1 MTRDALY
8 RAYDGLR
15 PSDAARERMLQAVKE
30 AAAHPETEEE
40 HPQRHTPAFRRTLVL
55 AAALVLIV
63 AFGSVAYATG
73 WFGLRSA
80 VMYHDNGDPDQ
91 PYGNTDVMSLQG
103 LAGSPEF
110 EANARWHAFYE
121 SYDPDGAI
129 LASVGNSDTGL
140 EPRYDAYPCY
150 TREMADTLDAI
161 AAESGLELL
170 SGLVTYDNA
179 ADIPGWMQSI
189 LPQSCGAF
197 DHCTYDAYSFDSGS
211 FKTEGAFLFCD
222 AQWPYETNY
231 QFVCNR
237 KGYLSVS
244 YLAIGDADDYT
255 QWAYETAS
263 GVTVTLALGP
273 DKALII
279 ADLPDAYLVVNVL
292 DVRVGD
298 VQQGEASLPAEI
310 LEAMAD
316 AFRFDQLA

>member
-30 AAAHPETEEE
+30 AAAHPETEE
-40 HPQRHTPAFRRTLVL
+40 HPKRRTFRRSLLL
-55 AAALVLIV
+55 AAALGLIV

-110 EANARWHAFYE
+110 EANARWQAFYD

-161 AAESGLELL
+161 AEESGLELL
-170 SGLVTYDNA
+170 SGLTLYSA
-179 ADIPGWMQSI
+179 AELPDWMRNT

-197 DHCTYDAYSFDSGS
+197 DHCIYDAYSFDNGS
-211 FKTEGAFLFCD
+211 FKTEGAFFFCD
-222 AQWPYETNY
+222 ARWPYETNY

-298 VQQGEASLPAEI
+298 VQQGEAALPAEI

>member
-30 AAAHPETEEE
+30 AAAHPETEE
-40 HPQRHTPAFRRTLVL
+40 HPKRRTFRRSLLL
-55 AAALVLIV
+55 AAALGLIV

-110 EANARWHAFYE
+110 EANARWQAFYD

-161 AAESGLELL
+161 AEESGLELL
-170 SGLVTYDNA
+170 SGLTLYGA
-179 ADIPGWMQSI
+179 AELPDWMRNT

-197 DHCTYDAYSFDSGS
+197 DHCIYAGYSFDNGS
-211 FKTEGAFLFCD
+211 FKTEGAFFFCD
-222 AQWPYETNY
+222 ARWPYETNY

>member
-30 AAAHPETEEE
+30 AAAHPETEEL
-40 HPQRHTPAFRRTLVL
+40 PKRRTFRRSLLL
-55 AAALVLIV
+55 AAALGLIV

-80 VMYHDNGDPDQ
+80 VMYHDNGDSDQ

-161 AAESGLELL
+161 AEESGLELL
-170 SGLVTYDNA
+170 SGLTLYGA
-179 ADIPGWMQSI
+179 AELPDWMRNT

-197 DHCTYDAYSFDSGS
+197 DHCIYAGYSFDNGS
-211 FKTEGAFLFCD
+211 FKTEGAFFFCD
-222 AQWPYETNY
+222 ARWPYETNY

-298 VQQGEASLPAEI
+298 VQQGEAALPAEI

>member
-30 AAAHPETEEE
+30 AAAHPETEEL
-40 HPQRHTPAFRRTLVL
+40 PKRRTFRRSLLL
-55 AAALVLIV
+55 AAALGLIV

-110 EANARWHAFYE
+110 EANARWQAFYD

-161 AAESGLELL
+161 AEESGLELL
-170 SGLVTYDNA
+170 SGLTLYGA
-179 ADIPGWMQSI
+179 AELPDWMRNT

-197 DHCTYDAYSFDSGS
+197 DHCIYDAYSFDNGS
-211 FKTEGAFLFCD
+211 FKTDGAFFFCD
-222 AQWPYETNY
+222 ARWPYETNY

-298 VQQGEASLPAEI
+298 VQQGEAALPAEI

>member
-30 AAAHPETEEE
+30 AAAHPETEEL
-40 HPQRHTPAFRRTLVL
+40 PKRRTFRRSLLL
-55 AAALVLIV
+55 AAALGLIV

-110 EANARWHAFYE
+110 EANARWQAFYD

-161 AAESGLELL
+161 AEESGLELL
-170 SGLVTYDNA
+170 SGLTLYGA
-179 ADIPGWMQSI
+179 AELPDWMRNT

-197 DHCTYDAYSFDSGS
+197 DHCIYAGYSFDNGS
-211 FKTEGAFLFCD
+211 FKTEGAFFFCD
-222 AQWPYETNY
+222 ARWPYETNY

-298 VQQGEASLPAEI
+298 VQQGEAALPAEI

>member
-30 AAAHPETEEE
+30 AAAHPETEE
-40 HPQRHTPAFRRTLVL
+40 HPKRRTFRRSLLL
-55 AAALVLIV
+55 AAALGLIV

-110 EANARWHAFYE
+110 EANARWQAFYD

-129 LASVGNSDTGL
+129 LASIGNSDTGL

-161 AAESGLELL
+161 AEESGLELL
-170 SGLVTYDNA
+170 SGLTLYGA
-179 ADIPGWMQSI
+179 AELPDWMRNT

-197 DHCTYDAYSFDSGS
+197 DHCIYAGYSFDNGS
-211 FKTEGAFLFCD
+211 FKTEGAFFFCD
-222 AQWPYETNY
+222 ARWPYETNY

-279 ADLPDAYLVVNVL
+279 ADLSDAYLVVNVL

>member
-30 AAAHPETEEE
+30 AAAHPETEE
-40 HPQRHTPAFRRTLVL
+40 HPKRRTFRRSLLL
-55 AAALVLIV
+55 AAALGLIV

-110 EANARWHAFYE
+110 EANARWQAFYD

-129 LASVGNSDTGL
+129 LASIGNSDTGL
-140 EPRYDAYPCY
+140 VPRYDAYPCY

-161 AAESGLELL
+161 AEESGLELL
-170 SGLVTYDNA
+170 SGLTLYGA
-179 ADIPGWMQSI
+179 AELPDWMRNT

-197 DHCTYDAYSFDSGS
+197 DHCIYDGYSFDNGS
-211 FKTEGAFLFCD
+211 FKTDGAFFFCD
-222 AQWPYETNY
+222 ARWPYETNY

-298 VQQGEASLPAEI
+298 VQQGEATLPAGI

>member
-30 AAAHPETEEE
+30 AAAHPETEE
-40 HPQRHTPAFRRTLVL
+40 HPKRRTFRRSLLL
-55 AAALVLIV
+55 AAALGLIV
-63 AFGSVAYATG
+63 ACGSVAYATG

-161 AAESGLELL
+161 AEESGLELL
-170 SGLVTYDNA
+170 SGLTLYSA
-179 ADIPGWMQSI
+179 AELPDWMRNT

-197 DHCTYDAYSFDSGS
+197 DHCIYAGYSFDNGS
-211 FKTEGAFLFCD
+211 FKTEGAFFFCD
-222 AQWPYETNY
+222 ARWPYETNY

-244 YLAIGDADDYT
+244 YLSIGDADDYT

-263 GVTVTLALGP
+263 AVTVTLALGP

-298 VQQGEASLPAEI
+298 VQQGEAALPAEI

>member
-30 AAAHPETEEE
+30 AAAHPETEE
-40 HPQRHTPAFRRTLVL
+40 HPKRRTFRRSLLL
-55 AAALVLIV
+55 AAALGLIV

-110 EANARWHAFYE
+110 EANARWQAFYD

-129 LASVGNSDTGL
+129 LASIGNSDTGL

-161 AAESGLELL
+161 AEESGLELL
-170 SGLVTYDNA
+170 SGLTLYGA
-179 ADIPGWMQSI
+179 AELPDWMRSI

-197 DHCTYDAYSFDSGS
+197 DHCIYDGYSFDNGS
-211 FKTEGAFLFCD
+211 FKTEGAFFFCD
-222 AQWPYETNY
+222 ARWPYETNY

-255 QWAYETAS
+255 QWEYETAS

>member
-30 AAAHPETEEE
+30 AAAHPETEE
-40 HPQRHTPAFRRTLVL
+40 HPKRRTFRRSLLL
-55 AAALVLIV
+55 AAALGLIV

-161 AAESGLELL
+161 AEESGLELL
-170 SGLVTYDNA
+170 SGLTLYGA
-179 ADIPGWMQSI
+179 AELPDWMRNT

-197 DHCTYDAYSFDSGS
+197 DHCIYDGYSFDSGS
-211 FKTEGAFLFCD
+211 FKTEGAFFFCD
-222 AQWPYETNY
+222 ARWPYETNY

>member
-30 AAAHPETEEE
+30 AAAHPETEE
-40 HPQRHTPAFRRTLVL
+40 HPKRRTFRRSLLL
-55 AAALVLIV
+55 AAALGLIV

-110 EANARWHAFYE
+110 EANARWQAFYD

-140 EPRYDAYPCY
+140 GPRYDAYPCY

-161 AAESGLELL
+161 AEESGLELL
-170 SGLVTYDNA
+170 SGLTLYGA
-179 ADIPGWMQSI
+179 AELPDWMRNT

-197 DHCTYDAYSFDSGS
+197 DHCIYAGYSFDNGS
-211 FKTEGAFLFCD
+211 FKTDGAFFFCD
-222 AQWPYETNY
+222 ARWPYETNY

>member
-30 AAAHPETEEE
+30 AAAPPETEEL
-40 HPQRHTPAFRRTLVL
+40 PKRRTFRRSLLL
-55 AAALVLIV
+55 AAALGLIV

-80 VMYHDNGDPDQ
+80 VMYHDNGDSDQ

-110 EANARWHAFYE
+110 EANARWQAFYD

-161 AAESGLELL
+161 AEESGLELL
-170 SGLVTYDNA
+170 SGLTLYGA
-179 ADIPGWMQSI
+179 AELPDWMRNT
-189 LPQSCGAF
+189 LPQSCDAF
-197 DHCTYDAYSFDSGS
+197 DHCIYAGYSFDNGS
-211 FKTEGAFLFCD
+211 FKTEGAFFFCD
-222 AQWPYETNY
+222 ARWPYETNY

-298 VQQGEASLPAEI
+298 VQRGEVTLPAGI

>member
-15 PSDAARERMLQAVKE
+15 PSDAARARLLQAVKE
-30 AAAHPETEEE
+30 AAAHPETEE
-40 HPQRHTPAFRRTLVL
+40 HPKRRTFRRSLLL
-55 AAALVLIV
+55 AAALGLIV

-110 EANARWHAFYE
+110 EANARWQAFYD

-129 LASVGNSDTGL
+129 LASIGNSDTGL

-161 AAESGLELL
+161 AEESSLELL
-170 SGLVTYDNA
+170 SGLTLYGA
-179 ADIPGWMQSI
+179 AELPDWMRNT

-197 DHCTYDAYSFDSGS
+197 DHCTYDAYSFDNGS

-279 ADLPDAYLVVNVL
+279 ADLPDGYLVVNVL

-310 LEAMAD
+310 LGAMAD

>member
-30 AAAHPETEEE
+30 ASAHPETEE
-40 HPQRHTPAFRRTLVL
+40 HPKRRTFRRSLLL
-55 AAALVLIV
+55 AAALGLIV

-80 VMYHDNGDPDQ
+80 VMYHDNGNPDQ

-110 EANARWHAFYE
+110 EANARWQAFYD

-129 LASVGNSDTGL
+129 LASIGNSDTGL
-140 EPRYDAYPCY
+140 GPRYDAYPCY

-161 AAESGLELL
+161 AEESGLELL
-170 SGLVTYDNA
+170 SGLTLYGA
-179 ADIPGWMQSI
+179 AELPDWMRNT

-197 DHCTYDAYSFDSGS
+197 DHCIYDAYSFDNGS

-298 VQQGEASLPAEI
+298 VQRGEVTLPAGI

>member
-1 MTRDALY
+1 M
-8 RAYDGLR
+8 
-15 PSDAARERMLQAVKE
+15 
-30 AAAHPETEEE
+30 
-40 HPQRHTPAFRRTLVL
+40 
-55 AAALVLIV
+55 

-110 EANARWHAFYE
+110 EANARWQAFYD

-161 AAESGLELL
+161 AEESGLELL
-170 SGLVTYDNA
+170 SGLTLYGA
-179 ADIPGWMQSI
+179 AELPDWMRNT

-197 DHCTYDAYSFDSGS
+197 DHCIYDGYSFDNGS
-211 FKTEGAFLFCD
+211 FKTEGAFFFCD
-222 AQWPYETNY
+222 ARWPYETNY

-255 QWAYETAS
+255 QWEYETAS

-298 VQQGEASLPAEI
+298 VQRGEVTLPAGI

>member
-30 AAAHPETEEE
+30 AAAHPETEE
-40 HPQRHTPAFRRTLVL
+40 HPKRRTFRRSLLL
-55 AAALVLIV
+55 AAALGLIV

-110 EANARWHAFYE
+110 EANARWQAFYD

-161 AAESGLELL
+161 AEESGLELL
-170 SGLVTYDNA
+170 SGLTLYGA
-179 ADIPGWMQSI
+179 AELPDWMRNT

-197 DHCTYDAYSFDSGS
+197 DHCIYAGYSFDNGS
-211 FKTEGAFLFCD
+211 FKTEGAFFFCD

-298 VQQGEASLPAEI
+298 VQQGEAALPAEI

>member
-30 AAAHPETEEE
+30 AAAHPETEE
-40 HPQRHTPAFRRTLVL
+40 HPKRRTFRRSLLL
-55 AAALVLIV
+55 AAALGLIV

-80 VMYHDNGDPDQ
+80 VMYHDNGDSDQ

-110 EANARWHAFYE
+110 EANARWQAFYD

-161 AAESGLELL
+161 AEESGLELL
-170 SGLVTYDNA
+170 SGLTLYGA
-179 ADIPGWMQSI
+179 AELPDWMRNT

-197 DHCTYDAYSFDSGS
+197 DHCIYAGYSFDNGS
-211 FKTEGAFLFCD
+211 FKTEGAFFFCD
-222 AQWPYETNY
+222 ARWPYETNY

-316 AFRFDQLA
+316 AFRFDQLV

>member
-30 AAAHPETEEE
+30 AAAHPETEE
-40 HPQRHTPAFRRTLVL
+40 HPKRRTFRRSLLL
-55 AAALVLIV
+55 AAALGRIV

-80 VMYHDNGDPDQ
+80 VMYHDNGNPDQ

-110 EANARWHAFYE
+110 EANARWQAFYD

-161 AAESGLELL
+161 AEESGLELL
-170 SGLVTYDNA
+170 SGLTLYGA
-179 ADIPGWMQSI
+179 AELPDWMRSI

-197 DHCTYDAYSFDSGS
+197 DHCTYDAFSFDNGS

-255 QWAYETAS
+255 QWEYETAS

-292 DVRVGD
+292 DARVGD
-298 VQQGEASLPAEI
+298 VQRGEVTLPAGI

>member
-30 AAAHPETEEE
+30 AAAHPETEE
-40 HPQRHTPAFRRTLVL
+40 HPKRRTFRRSLLL
-55 AAALVLIV
+55 AAALGLIV

-110 EANARWHAFYE
+110 EANARWQAFYD

-129 LASVGNSDTGL
+129 LASIGNSDTGL

-161 AAESGLELL
+161 AEESGLDLL
-170 SGLVTYDNA
+170 SGLTLYSA
-179 ADIPGWMQSI
+179 AELPDWMRNT

-197 DHCTYDAYSFDSGS
+197 DHCIYDGYSFDNGS
-211 FKTEGAFLFCD
+211 FKTDGAFFFCD
-222 AQWPYETNY
+222 ARWPYETNY

-298 VQQGEASLPAEI
+298 VQQGEAALPAEI

>member
-1 MTRDALY
+1 
-8 RAYDGLR
+8 
-15 PSDAARERMLQAVKE
+15 MLQAVKE
-30 AAAHPETEEE
+30 AAAHPETEE
-40 HPQRHTPAFRRTLVL
+40 HPKRRTFRRSLLL
-55 AAALVLIV
+55 AAALGLIV

-110 EANARWHAFYE
+110 EANARWQAFYD

-161 AAESGLELL
+161 AEESGLELL
-170 SGLVTYDNA
+170 SGLTLYGA
-179 ADIPGWMQSI
+179 AELPDWMRNT

-197 DHCTYDAYSFDSGS
+197 DHCIYDAYSFDNGS

-255 QWAYETAS
+255 QWEYETAS

>member
-30 AAAHPETEEE
+30 AAAHPETEEL
-40 HPQRHTPAFRRTLVL
+40 PKRRTFRRSLLL
-55 AAALVLIV
+55 AAALGLIV

-161 AAESGLELL
+161 AEESGLELL
-170 SGLVTYDNA
+170 SGLTLYGA
-179 ADIPGWMQSI
+179 AELPDWMRNT

-197 DHCTYDAYSFDSGS
+197 DHCIYAGYSFDNGS
-211 FKTEGAFLFCD
+211 FKTEGAFFFCD
-222 AQWPYETNY
+222 ARWPYETNY

>member
-30 AAAHPETEEE
+30 AAAHPETEE
-40 HPQRHTPAFRRTLVL
+40 HPKRRTFRRSLLL
-55 AAALVLIV
+55 AAALGLIV

-110 EANARWHAFYE
+110 EANARWQAFYD

-161 AAESGLELL
+161 AEESGLELL
-170 SGLVTYDNA
+170 SGLTLYGA
-179 ADIPGWMQSI
+179 AELPDWMRNT

-197 DHCTYDAYSFDSGS
+197 DHCIYDAYSFDNGS

-255 QWAYETAS
+255 QWEYETAS

-298 VQQGEASLPAEI
+298 VQRGEVTLPAGI

>member
-30 AAAHPETEEE
+30 AAAHPETEE
-40 HPQRHTPAFRRTLVL
+40 HPKRRTFRRSLLL
-55 AAALVLIV
+55 AAALGLIV

-110 EANARWHAFYE
+110 EANARWQAFYD

-161 AAESGLELL
+161 AEESGLELL
-170 SGLVTYDNA
+170 SGLTLYGA
-179 ADIPGWMQSI
+179 AELPDWMRNT

-197 DHCTYDAYSFDSGS
+197 DHCIYAGYSFDNGS
-211 FKTEGAFLFCD
+211 FKTEGAFFFCD
-222 AQWPYETNY
+222 ARWPYETNY

-298 VQQGEASLPAEI
+298 VQRGEATLPAGI

>member
-30 AAAHPETEEE
+30 AAAHPETEEL
-40 HPQRHTPAFRRTLVL
+40 PKRRTFRRSLLL
-55 AAALVLIV
+55 AAALGLIV

-110 EANARWHAFYE
+110 EANARWQAFYD

-161 AAESGLELL
+161 AEESGLELL
-170 SGLVTYDNA
+170 SGLTLYGA
-179 ADIPGWMQSI
+179 AELPDWMRNT

-197 DHCTYDAYSFDSGS
+197 DHCIYAGYSFDSGS
-211 FKTEGAFLFCD
+211 FKTEGAFFFCD
-222 AQWPYETNY
+222 ARWPYETNY

-298 VQQGEASLPAEI
+298 VQQGEAALPAEI

>member
-30 AAAHPETEEE
+30 AAAHPETEEL
-40 HPQRHTPAFRRTLVL
+40 PKRRTFRRSLLL
-55 AAALVLIV
+55 AAALGLIV

-110 EANARWHAFYE
+110 EANARWQAFYD

-129 LASVGNSDTGL
+129 LASIGNSDTGL

-161 AAESGLELL
+161 AEESGLELL
-170 SGLVTYDNA
+170 SGLTLYGA
-179 ADIPGWMQSI
+179 AELPDWMRNT

-197 DHCTYDAYSFDSGS
+197 DHCIYDGYSFDNGS
-211 FKTEGAFLFCD
+211 FKTEGAFFFCD
-222 AQWPYETNY
+222 ARWPYETNY

>member
-30 AAAHPETEEE
+30 AAAHPETEE
-40 HPQRHTPAFRRTLVL
+40 HPKRRTFRRSLLL
-55 AAALVLIV
+55 AAALGLIV

-110 EANARWHAFYE
+110 EANARWQAFYD

-129 LASVGNSDTGL
+129 LASIGNSDTGL
-140 EPRYDAYPCY
+140 GPRYDAYPCY

-161 AAESGLELL
+161 AEESGLELL
-170 SGLVTYDNA
+170 SGLTLYGA
-179 ADIPGWMQSI
+179 AELPDWMRNT

-197 DHCTYDAYSFDSGS
+197 DHCIYAGYSFDNGS
-211 FKTEGAFLFCD
+211 FKTEGAFFFCD
-222 AQWPYETNY
+222 ARWPYETNY

-255 QWAYETAS
+255 QWEYETAS

-298 VQQGEASLPAEI
+298 VQQGEAALPAEI

>member
-30 AAAHPETEEE
+30 AAAHPETEE
-40 HPQRHTPAFRRTLVL
+40 HPKRRTFRRSLLL
-55 AAALVLIV
+55 AAALGLIV

-110 EANARWHAFYE
+110 EANARWQAFYD

-129 LASVGNSDTGL
+129 LASIGNSDTGL

-161 AAESGLELL
+161 AEESGLELL
-170 SGLVTYDNA
+170 SGLTLYGA
-179 ADIPGWMQSI
+179 AELPDWMRNT

-197 DHCTYDAYSFDSGS
+197 DHCIYAGYSFDSGS
-211 FKTEGAFLFCD
+211 FKTEGAFFFCD
-222 AQWPYETNY
+222 ARWPYETNY

-255 QWAYETAS
+255 QWEYETAS

-298 VQQGEASLPAEI
+298 VQQGEAALPAEI

>member
-30 AAAHPETEEE
+30 AAAHPETEE
-40 HPQRHTPAFRRTLVL
+40 HPKRRTFRRSLLL
-55 AAALVLIV
+55 AAALGLIV

-110 EANARWHAFYE
+110 EANARWQAFYD

-129 LASVGNSDTGL
+129 LASIGNSDTGL
-140 EPRYDAYPCY
+140 GPRYDAYPCY

-161 AAESGLELL
+161 AEESGLELL
-170 SGLVTYDNA
+170 SGLTLYGA
-179 ADIPGWMQSI
+179 AELPDWMRNT

-197 DHCTYDAYSFDSGS
+197 DHCIYAGYSFDNGS
-211 FKTEGAFLFCD
+211 FKTEGAFFFCD
-222 AQWPYETNY
+222 ARWPYETNY

-298 VQQGEASLPAEI
+298 VQQGEATLPAEI

>member
-30 AAAHPETEEE
+30 AAAHPETEE
-40 HPQRHTPAFRRTLVL
+40 HPKRRTFRRSLLL
-55 AAALVLIV
+55 AAALGLIV

-110 EANARWHAFYE
+110 EANARWQAFYD

-129 LASVGNSDTGL
+129 LASVGNSDTSL

-161 AAESGLELL
+161 AEESGLELL
-170 SGLVTYDNA
+170 SGLTLYGA
-179 ADIPGWMQSI
+179 AELPDWMRNT

-197 DHCTYDAYSFDSGS
+197 DHCTYDAYSFDNGS

-298 VQQGEASLPAEI
+298 VQRGEVTLPAGI

>member
-30 AAAHPETEEE
+30 AAAHPETEE
-40 HPQRHTPAFRRTLVL
+40 HPKRRTFRRSLLL
-55 AAALVLIV
+55 AAALGLIV

-80 VMYHDNGDPDQ
+80 VMYHDSGDPDQ

-110 EANARWHAFYE
+110 EANARWQAFYD

-129 LASVGNSDTGL
+129 LASIGNSDTGL

-161 AAESGLELL
+161 AEESGLELL
-170 SGLVTYDNA
+170 SGLTLYGA
-179 ADIPGWMQSI
+179 AELPDWIRNT

-197 DHCTYDAYSFDSGS
+197 DHCIYDGYSFDNGS
-211 FKTEGAFLFCD
+211 FKTEGAFFFCD
-222 AQWPYETNY
+222 ARWPYETNY

-298 VQQGEASLPAEI
+298 VQQGEATLPAGI

>member
-30 AAAHPETEEE
+30 AAAHPETEEL
-40 HPQRHTPAFRRTLVL
+40 PKRRTFRRSLLL
-55 AAALVLIV
+55 AAALGLIV

-110 EANARWHAFYE
+110 EANARWQAFYD

-140 EPRYDAYPCY
+140 GPRYDAYPCY

-161 AAESGLELL
+161 AEESGLELL
-170 SGLVTYDNA
+170 SGLTLYGA
-179 ADIPGWMQSI
+179 AELPDWMRNT

-255 QWAYETAS
+255 QWEYETAS

-298 VQQGEASLPAEI
+298 VEAGEAAMPGEV

-316 AFRFDQLA
+316 AFRFDMV

>member
-30 AAAHPETEEE
+30 AAAHPETEE
-40 HPQRHTPAFRRTLVL
+40 HPKRRTFRRSLLL
-55 AAALVLIV
+55 AAALGLIV

-110 EANARWHAFYE
+110 EANARWQAFYD

-129 LASVGNSDTGL
+129 LASIGNSDTGL

-161 AAESGLELL
+161 AEESGLELL
-170 SGLVTYDNA
+170 SGLTLYSA
-179 ADIPGWMQSI
+179 AELPDWMRNT

-197 DHCTYDAYSFDSGS
+197 DHCIYAGYSFDNGS
-211 FKTEGAFLFCD
+211 FKTEGAFFFCD
-222 AQWPYETNY
+222 ARWPYETNY

-298 VQQGEASLPAEI
+298 VQRGEITLPAGI

>member
-30 AAAHPETEEE
+30 AAAHPETEE
-40 HPQRHTPAFRRTLVL
+40 HPKRRTFRRSLLL
-55 AAALVLIV
+55 AAALGLIV

-80 VMYHDNGDPDQ
+80 VMYHDNGDSDQ

-161 AAESGLELL
+161 AEESGLELL
-170 SGLVTYDNA
+170 SGLTLYGA
-179 ADIPGWMQSI
+179 AELPDWMRNT

-197 DHCTYDAYSFDSGS
+197 DHCIYDGYSFDNGS
-211 FKTEGAFLFCD
+211 FKTDGAFFFCD
-222 AQWPYETNY
+222 ARWPYETNY

-298 VQQGEASLPAEI
+298 VQQGEATLPAGI

>member
-30 AAAHPETEEE
+30 AAAHPETEEL
-40 HPQRHTPAFRRTLVL
+40 PKRRTFRRSLLL
-55 AAALVLIV
+55 AAALGLIV

-110 EANARWHAFYE
+110 EANARWQAFYD

-129 LASVGNSDTGL
+129 LASIGNSDTGL

-161 AAESGLELL
+161 AEESGLELL
-170 SGLVTYDNA
+170 SGLTLYGA
-179 ADIPGWMQSI
+179 AELPDWMRNT
-189 LPQSCGAF
+189 LPQSCGTF
-197 DHCTYDAYSFDSGS
+197 DHCIYAGYSFDNGS
-211 FKTEGAFLFCD
+211 FKTEGAFFFCD
-222 AQWPYETNY
+222 ARWPYETNY

-298 VQQGEASLPAEI
+298 VQQGEAALPAEI

>member
-30 AAAHPETEEE
+30 AAAHPETEE
-40 HPQRHTPAFRRTLVL
+40 HPQRRTPAFRRTLML

-161 AAESGLELL
+161 AEESGLELL
-170 SGLVTYDNA
+170 SGLTLYGATELPD
-179 ADIPGWMQSI
+179 WMRNT
-189 LPQSCGAF
+189 LPHSCGAF
-197 DHCTYDAYSFDSGS
+197 D
-211 FKTEGAFLFCD
+211 
-222 AQWPYETNY
+222 
-231 QFVCNR
+231 
-237 KGYLSVS
+237 
-244 YLAIGDADDYT
+244 
-255 QWAYETAS
+255 TAS
-263 GVTVTLALGP
+263 MPAIPSTAAPSRPRARSSSAMPSGP
-273 DKALII
+273 TRPTISSSATGRAICRCPI
-279 ADLPDAYLVVNVL
+279 WPSAMRTTTPSG
-292 DVRVGD
+292 RMRP
-298 VQQGEASLPAEI
+298 LPA
-310 LEAMAD
+310 
-316 AFRFDQLA
+316 

>member
-30 AAAHPETEEE
+30 AAAHPETEE
-40 HPQRHTPAFRRTLVL
+40 HPKRRTFRRSLLL
-55 AAALVLIV
+55 AAALGLIL

-161 AAESGLELL
+161 AEESGLELL
-170 SGLVTYDNA
+170 SGLTLYGA
-179 ADIPGWMQSI
+179 AELPDWMRNT

-197 DHCTYDAYSFDSGS
+197 DHCIYDAYSFDNGS

-298 VQQGEASLPAEI
+298 VQQGEAALPAEI

>member
-30 AAAHPETEEE
+30 AAAHPETEER
-40 HPQRHTPAFRRTLVL
+40 PKRRTFRRSLLL
-55 AAALVLIV
+55 AAALGLIV

-110 EANARWHAFYE
+110 EANARWQAFYD

-161 AAESGLELL
+161 AEESGLELL
-170 SGLVTYDNA
+170 SGLTLYSA
-179 ADIPGWMQSI
+179 AELPDWMRNT

-197 DHCTYDAYSFDSGS
+197 DHCIYDAYSFDNGS

-298 VQQGEASLPAEI
+298 VQQGEATLPAEI

>member
-30 AAAHPETEEE
+30 AAAHPETEE
-40 HPQRHTPAFRRTLVL
+40 HPKRRTFRRSLLL
-55 AAALVLIV
+55 AAALGLIV

-110 EANARWHAFYE
+110 EANARWQAFYD

-129 LASVGNSDTGL
+129 LASIGNSDTGL

-161 AAESGLELL
+161 AEESGLELL
-170 SGLVTYDNA
+170 SGLTLYGA
-179 ADIPGWMQSI
+179 AELPDWMRNT

-197 DHCTYDAYSFDSGS
+197 DHCIYDGYSFDNGS
-211 FKTEGAFLFCD
+211 FKTEGAFFFCD
-222 AQWPYETNY
+222 ARWPYETNY

-298 VQQGEASLPAEI
+298 VQQGEAALPAEI

>member
-40 HPQRHTPAFRRTLVL
+40 HPKRRTFRRSLLL
-55 AAALVLIV
+55 AAALGLIV

-110 EANARWHAFYE
+110 EANARWQAFYD

-161 AAESGLELL
+161 AEESGLELL
-170 SGLVTYDNA
+170 SGLTLYGA
-179 ADIPGWMQSI
+179 AELPDWMRNT

-197 DHCTYDAYSFDSGS
+197 DHCIYAGYSFDNGS
-211 FKTEGAFLFCD
+211 FKTEGAFFFCD
-222 AQWPYETNY
+222 ARWPYETNY

-292 DVRVGD
+292 DVRAGD

>member
-30 AAAHPETEEE
+30 AAAHPEMEE
-40 HPQRHTPAFRRTLVL
+40 HPKRRTFRRSLLL
-55 AAALVLIV
+55 AAALGLIV

-110 EANARWHAFYE
+110 EANARWQAFYD

-129 LASVGNSDTGL
+129 LASIGNSDTGL

-161 AAESGLELL
+161 AEESGLKLL
-170 SGLVTYDNA
+170 SGLTLYGA
-179 ADIPGWMQSI
+179 AELPDWMRNT

-197 DHCTYDAYSFDSGS
+197 DHCIYDGYSFDNGS
-211 FKTEGAFLFCD
+211 FKTEGAFFFCD
-222 AQWPYETNY
+222 ARWPYETNY

-298 VQQGEASLPAEI
+298 VQQGEATLPAEI